1 MKIKITSLQEYT
13 HVFREWLKEVGLYS
27 DFCMNLLYS
36 RSCPLTL
43 SEYIGSLWDAPAAYS
58 CLYDM
63 AVSGAF
69 VFSNSIT
76 RSCAV
81 WFAARD
87 SWNSYL
93 RNNYTIFN

>member
-1 MKIKITSLQEYT
+1 MKTKITNSQEYT
-13 HVFREWLKEVGLYS
+13 RVFREWLKEVDLYS

-36 RSCPLTL
+36 RSHPLTL
-43 SEYIGSLWDAPAAYS
+43 SEYIDYLWDAPATS

-63 AVSGAF
+63 AISGSF
-69 VFSNSIT
+69 VFSKSIT
-76 RSCAV
+76 RSSAV

-93 RNNYTIFN
+93 RSNYTIFN

>member
-1 MKIKITSLQEYT
+1 MKTKITNSQEYT
-13 HVFREWLKEVGLYS
+13 HVFREWLKDNGLYS

-36 RSCPLTL
+36 RSSPLTL
-43 SEYIGSLWDAPAAYS
+43 SEYIGYLWDAPSTS

-69 VFSNSIT
+69 VFIKSIT

-81 WFAARD
+81 WYAVRD

>member
-1 MKIKITSLQEYT
+1 MVIDNADLYT
-13 HVFREWLKEVGLYS
+13 KVLRAWLKEVGLYS

-58 CLYDM
+58 CLYGM